1 MPLLAAVAG
10 LVACADTLEEC
21 YPMSD
26 VQLAIGDTELVQPCF
41 TGGSSDFLTLSASS
55 SDAEVATAAVL
66 VQALRVEGVSSGS
79 ATIRVVATDPDGLSG
94 ASEFVV
100 TVVGGNQ
107 PDRVGRA
114 FCH

>member
-1 MPLLAAVAG
+1 
-10 LVACADTLEEC
+10 
-21 YPMSD
+21 MSE

-41 TGGSSDFLTLSASS
+41 NSPAELTLSVSS
-55 SDAEVATAAVL
+55 SDAEVATVAV
-66 VQALRVEGVSSGS
+66 VYKALRVEGVSSGS
-79 ATIRVVATDPDGLSG
+79 ATIRVVATDPDGLNG

-114 FCH
+114 FSH